1 MGADANT
8 IQKGRRSELL
18 CAKYLKTL
26 GYSVIKQNWY
36 CRWGEID
43 IIAKNRTELIFVEV
57 KSVSSRKYCT
67 AQELFNP
74 AKRRKLVKTINYF
87 IMLNSSKKFSW
98 RLDLVCLTKDVDRI
112 WIEHYKNVLAL

>member
-1 MGADANT
+1 MVAKTNT
-8 IQKGRRSELL
+8 TQKGRKSELF

-43 IIAKNRTELIFVEV
+43 IIVKNRTELIFVEV
-57 KSVSSRKYCT
+57 KSVTSRKYCN
-67 AQELFNP
+67 AVDLFSP
-74 AKRRKLVKTINYF
+74 AKRHKLLKTINYF
-87 IMLNSSKKFSW
+87 TFKYKINSW
-98 RLDLVCLTKDVDRI
+98 RLDLVCLTREYDRI